1 MESNHKLIQNHV
13 KKYNRTY
20 WFYFLAYIVVIALA
34 LSLDAPMLFVGV
46 FILAVIHIITRCV
59 DVAEMDYLKNA
70 QCFDDFKDRHH
81 D

>member
-1 MESNHKLIQNHV
+1 METNHEKINAHI

-20 WFYFLAYIVVIALA
+20 WFYFLAYIVVVSLA
-34 LSLDAPMLFVGV
+34 LSLDAPMLLVGV

-70 QCFDDFKDRHH
+70 QRFDDLKERHN